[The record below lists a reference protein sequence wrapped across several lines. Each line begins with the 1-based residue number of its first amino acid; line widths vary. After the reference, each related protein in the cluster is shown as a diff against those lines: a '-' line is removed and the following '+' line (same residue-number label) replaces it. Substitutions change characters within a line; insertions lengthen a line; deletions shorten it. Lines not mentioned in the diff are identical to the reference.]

1 MCIRD
6 RGYSVPARLKA
17 IREFCRK
24 EGLEPAAEF
33 TEAESAGKAGRR
45 GFGEMLRF
53 LEDHPEVR
61 LVVAH
66 KLDRL
71 YRNFGDQVR
80 LEEELGVRA
89 RYVLGDV
96 PASPQGELLRDV
108 QLSVAKYYLGNLR

>member
-1 MCIRD
+1 MERCVIYARVSTKEQQEE
-6 RGYSVPARLKA
+6 GYSVPAQLKA

-24 EGLEPAAEF
+24 EGLDPAAEF

-45 GFGEMLRF
+45 GFGEMLCF

-71 YRNFGDQVR
+71 YRNFGDLDLPRFGGQHC
-80 LEEELGVRA
+80 
-89 RYVLGDV
+89 
-96 PASPQGELLRDV
+96 
-108 QLSVAKYYLGNLR
+108 